1 MENHNPSGQRI
12 FARWAGA
19 TYRHAIWV
27 ILALLLLTAFSIG
40 YIADNLGVDTDTTD
54 MLSEEIPF
62 RANHIRYKQSFSQ
75 YEGTLLLVVDAPTQE
90 QAHSAAKQLNTFLH
104 ENREQFPEVYYLGG
118 EAFFEKN
125 GLLFKS
131 IDELERITDQL
142 ASSQPLVARIAED
155 RSLHTFL
162 TILIEA
168 VEALRTGQK
177 LELDSVFNGVA
188 QTVNARLTGKSNSL
202 SWQALLSGEKQKN
215 SYQEFIVLRPK
226 LDYSQIFAAE
236 VPIKMI
242 RDAAAKFGFTSEAG
256 IQLRITGEVA
266 LANDEIYS
274 AMHGAQESGV
284 LALVLVAIVLY
295 IALRSVGTSIA
306 VVISLVVGLIL
317 TAAFATLAVGHLNLI
332 SIAFAVLYI
341 GLGVDYAIHFLF
353 RFEELKNTSN
363 SDLQAISNTGADMGQ
378 ALLVCAITT
387 AIGFYAFIPTAYR
400 GVAELG
406 IISGT
411 GMIISFLITMTLLPA
426 LQRFF
431 PIPTQKYSSSDAL
444 KPINKILNFAGHS
457 KKLVLTGTVIAIIA
471 SSLAIPHIRF
481 DYNLL
486 NMNNP
491 HAESVTTF
499 QELLENPD
507 ESPWHIEILADN
519 LSELKR
525 LKERLEALP
534 EVKTVVS
541 ILDLVPENQQEKSE
555 LIAEMAMTIGPISFN
570 STDKAQHPHSKRY
583 SPAQQLATLEKLIA
597 QLTGFITE
605 HPNHTAT
612 SSIQALSE
620 SLSKL
625 KVNLLL
631 QNDHSSREKEQLL
644 QALENDLLSLLPES
658 IQRLQLALGAELFTQ
673 ETLPAA
679 FSSHWHS
686 PDDSYRISVYPSENI
701 GDNDALRRFVRA
713 VQKIAPTA
721 TGVPVISLEA
731 GEAVVDAFIHAFTL
745 TLIGIIVTLLLML
758 RSVKY
763 TLLALTPLLLATLFT
778 GACTVLLNLPF
789 NFANIIALPL
799 LLGTGIDSSLHMIHR
814 CRHQSTDN
822 NLLHSNT
829 ARAVYYSALTTLV
842 GFGSLFFSTHQG
854 TASMGLLLTIGLSIT
869 LVCVLVILPALL
881 QWNEPKAS
889 RVV

>member
-1 MENHNPSGQRI
+1 MDKSDSPGQRA
-12 FARWAGA
+12 FARWASIS
-19 TYRHAIWV
+19 YQYAIWV
-27 ILALLLLTAFSIG
+27 ILALLLFTVFSVW
-40 YIADNLGVDTDTTD
+40 YIADHLGVDTDTTD

-431 PIPTQKYSSSDAL
+431 QYQL
-444 KPINKILNFAGHS
+444 RNIL
-457 KKLVLTGTVIAIIA
+457 
-471 SSLAIPHIRF
+471 
-481 DYNLL
+481 
-486 NMNNP
+486 
-491 HAESVTTF
+491 
-499 QELLENPD
+499 
-507 ESPWHIEILADN
+507 
-519 LSELKR
+519 
-525 LKERLEALP
+525 
-534 EVKTVVS
+534 
-541 ILDLVPENQQEKSE
+541 
-555 LIAEMAMTIGPISFN
+555 
-570 STDKAQHPHSKRY
+570 
-583 SPAQQLATLEKLIA
+583 
-597 QLTGFITE
+597 
-605 HPNHTAT
+605 
-612 SSIQALSE
+612 
-620 SLSKL
+620 
-625 KVNLLL
+625 
-631 QNDHSSREKEQLL
+631 
-644 QALENDLLSLLPES
+644 
-658 IQRLQLALGAELFTQ
+658 
-673 ETLPAA
+673 
-679 FSSHWHS
+679 
-686 PDDSYRISVYPSENI
+686 
-701 GDNDALRRFVRA
+701 
-713 VQKIAPTA
+713 
-721 TGVPVISLEA
+721 
-731 GEAVVDAFIHAFTL
+731 
-745 TLIGIIVTLLLML
+745 
-758 RSVKY
+758 
-763 TLLALTPLLLATLFT
+763 
-778 GACTVLLNLPF
+778 
-789 NFANIIALPL
+789 
-799 LLGTGIDSSLHMIHR
+799 HR
-814 CRHQSTDN
+814 MH
-822 NLLHSNT
+822 
-829 ARAVYYSALTTLV
+829 
-842 GFGSLFFSTHQG
+842 
-854 TASMGLLLTIGLSIT
+854 
-869 LVCVLVILPALL
+869 
-881 QWNEPKAS
+881 
-889 RVV
+889 

>member
-1 MENHNPSGQRI
+1 MDNPNSLGQRV
-12 FARWAGA
+12 FARW
-19 TYRHAIWV
+19 TSISYRYAIWV
-27 ILALLLLTAFSIG
+27 ILALLLFTAFSVW
-40 YIADNLGVDTDTTD
+40 YIANHLGVDTDTTD
-54 MLSEEIPF
+54 MLSEEVPF

-75 YEGTLLLVVDAPTQE
+75 YEDTLLLVIDAPTQE
-90 QAHSAAKQLNTFLH
+90 QAHSAAKRLNTFLH
-104 ENREQFPEVYYLGG
+104 ENREQFPEIYYLGG

-131 IDELERITDQL
+131 IDELGHITDHL
-142 ASSQPLVARIAED
+142 ASAQPLVARIAED
-155 RSLHTFL
+155 PSLHTFL
-162 TILIEA
+162 TILTEA
-168 VEALRTGQK
+168 VEALQTGQK
-177 LELDSVFNGVA
+177 LELNSVFNGVTQTIHA
-188 QTVNARLTGKSNSL
+188 QLTGKSNAL
-202 SWQALLSGEKQKN
+202 SWQALLSGEKQKG

-242 RDAAAKFGFTSEAG
+242 RDAAAKLGFTPEVG
-256 IQLRITGEVA
+256 VQLRITGEVA

-274 AMHGAQESGV
+274 AMHGAQESGI

-295 IALRSVGTSIA
+295 IALRSTGTAIA

-378 ALLVCAITT
+378 ALLICAITT

-431 PIPTQKYSSSDAL
+431 PIPAQTYSSSDAL

-457 KKLVLTGTVIAIIA
+457 KKLILTGTVIAVIA

-491 HAESVTTF
+491 RAESVTTF
-499 QELLENPD
+499 QELLKNPD
-507 ESPWHIEILADN
+507 DSPWRIEILAKD
-519 LSELKR
+519 LTELKR

-534 EVKTVVS
+534 EVKSVVS
-541 ILDLVPENQQEKSE
+541 ILDLVPENQHEKGE
-555 LIAEMAMTIGPISFN
+555 LIAEMAMTVGPISFN
-570 STDKAQHPHSKRY
+570 TNKNPDSTQY
-583 SPAQQLATLEKLIA
+583 SLEQQLATLEKLIA
-597 QLTGFITE
+597 KLSSFITE
-605 HPNHTAT
+605 HPNHAAVA
-612 SSIQALSE
+612 SIQALSA

-625 KVNLLL
+625 KANLLE
-631 QNDHSSREKEQLL
+631 NGSSNEEKAQLL
-644 QALENDLLSLLPES
+644 RMLENDLLGLLPES
-658 IQRLQLALGAELFTQ
+658 IQRLQLALGAEPFTQ
-673 ETLPAA
+673 ETLPTS
-679 FSSHWHS
+679 FSSHWYS
-686 PDDSYRISVYPSENI
+686 SDDFYRVSVYPSENI
-701 GDNDALRRFVRA
+701 NDNDALRRFVRS

-731 GEAVVDAFIHAFTL
+731 GEAVVDAFIHAFSL
-745 TLIGIIVTLLLML
+745 TLIGVIVTLLLML

-763 TLLALTPLLLATLFT
+763 TLLALAPLLLATLFT
-778 GACTVLLNLPF
+778 GACTVLLDLPF

-814 CRHQSTDN
+814 SRNQSADN

-854 TASMGLLLTIGLSIT
+854 TASMGLLLTIGLSLT
-869 LVCVLVILPALL
+869 LICVLVILPTLL
-881 QWNEPKAS
+881 QWDESKAS
-889 RVV
+889 RAVP